1 VSEKTRILKSFFIE
15 LIVYAVLVTIYFFF
29 VLHFLG
35 DWLRGLFD
43 GSKPHYAIVALALM
57 LGQGVLLEVTTTH
70 LLRFIR
76 THTD

>member
-1 VSEKTRILKSFFIE
+1 MSEKTRILKSFFIE

-43 GSKPHYAIVALALM
+43 SSKLHYAIAALALM

-70 LLRFIR
+70 LLRFIHA
-76 THTD
+76 HTD